1 MFLVPD
7 DAPSSLKE
15 SERTYNKIEVKW
27 KTCLSWN
34 GPQIGFELTAL
45 GKKDGVTHEISKPMV
60 YVINFVQHT
69 EIYRNVKHKF
79 LHFTDEIYNKI
90 LHVVAFTLLL
100 F

>member
-1 MFLVPD
+1 MNTFLEPIQYFLFLVPD

-60 YVINFVQHT
+60 YVINFVQNICSVFGCLT
-69 EIYRNVKHKF
+69 
-79 LHFTDEIYNKI
+79 
-90 LHVVAFTLLL
+90 
-100 F
+100 

>member
-1 MFLVPD
+1 MNTFLEPIQYFLFLVPD

-45 GKKDGVTHEISKPMV
+45 GKKD
-60 YVINFVQHT
+60 T

-79 LHFTDEIYNKI
+79 LHFTNEIYNKI